1 MSRHAGTTAS
11 AFALVLTVTVL
22 ASSAAQAFGPRPFWP
37 TRPRPTS
44 PLPILLPI
52 PNVDGQPG
60 QEPKLTTT
68 GPVTPRLGLQ
78 ASKPGRSA
86 YHKVS
91 GRVTALAVDPADPN
105 SDGAPFT
112 FTSDPRSTGLSQ
124 PKLRL
129 QTGGIHL
136 PAMTARVPTITVRGS
151 R

>member
-11 AFALVLTVTVL
+11 AFALVLTVTIL

-44 PLPILLPI
+44 PMPILLPI
-52 PNVDGQPG
+52 PNMDGQPG
-60 QEPKLTTT
+60 QGPKLSATEPATS
-68 GPVTPRLGLQ
+68 RLGLQ
-78 ASKPGRSA
+78 APKPGRSA
-86 YHKVS
+86 HHKTS
-91 GRVTALAVDPADPN
+91 GRITALAVDPADPN